1 MVIDVK
7 IKVILTALFV
17 LKVSQ
22 MAMRMSSGVT
32 LVMTLLI
39 VRVSSM
45 KVRISLSITPKVVS
59 SWH

>member
-1 MVIDVK
+1 MVIDIK

-22 MAMRMSSGVT
+22 MVMKMSSGVT
-32 LVMTLLI
+32 VVMTLLI

-45 KVRISLSITPKVVS
+45 KVRIFLSITPIVMS

>member
-22 MAMRMSSGVT
+22 RAMRMSSGVT
-32 LVMTLLI
+32 VVMTLLI

-45 KVRISLSITPKVVS
+45 KVRISLSITPKVMS